1 MSSSYSF
8 RQSTSSSQRG
18 PGGMGSRAFYKA
30 PSVHGGYGGV
40 TVSSARLVSSGFG
53 GGQGGGYGGGFG
65 SSSGGGS
72 YGGGFGSGGGGAGFG
87 GSFGG
92 VSVSG
97 GGLLGG
103 SEKETMQNLNDRL
116 GSYLDRVRSLEVAN
130 TDLEQKIREWYE
142 KQGPSPTR
150 DYSHYFKTIEE
161 LKEKIFNATV
171 DNAKVVLQ
179 VDNARLAADDFRSK
193 FENEQA
199 LRLNVEQDINGL
211 RRVLDELTLSRTDL
225 EMQIENLKEEL
236 AYLKK
241 NHEEELG
248 AMSGQVGGQVSVEV
262 DAAPSVDLGRILSE
276 MREQYEKMADK
287 SRREAEEWFFTK
299 TEELNKEVASHTQE
313 VQTSRT
319 EITDLRRTMQGLEI
333 ELQSQ
338 LSMKA
343 SLEGTLAETEARYGA
358 QLQQIQ
364 GMISHIEAQLGDLRS
379 DMERQNQEYKML
391 MDIKN
396 RLEMEI
402 ATYRQLL
409 EGGDTQILGGGGS
422 QSKEGSKSGGK

>member
-1 MSSSYSF
+1 MSSSYSY
-8 RQSTSSSQRG
+8 RQSTSSMRG
-18 PGGMGSRAFYKA
+18 PGGMGPRVVAFKA
-30 PSVHGGYGGV
+30 PSVHGGYGGQGV
-40 TVSSARLVSSGFG
+40 SVSSARLVSSGY
-53 GGQGGGYGGGFG
+53 GGGYGGGFG
-65 SSSGGGS
+65 GGAGG
-72 YGGGFGSGGGGAGFG
+72 YGGGFASGGGAGYGVGFG
-87 GSFGG
+87 AVNASA
-92 VSVSG
+92 

-116 GSYLDRVRSLEVAN
+116 GNYLDRVRSLEAAN
-130 TDLEQKIREWYE
+130 SDLELKIREWYE

-150 DYSHYFKTIEE
+150 DYSHYYKTIED
-161 LKEKIFNATV
+161 LRDKIYNATIE
-171 DNAKVVLQ
+171 NSKVVLQ

-199 LRLNVEQDINGL
+199 LRVNVEADINGL

-225 EMQIENLKEEL
+225 ELQIESLKEEL

-241 NHEEELG
+241 NHEEELM
-248 AMSGQVGGQVSVEV
+248 AMKGQVGGQVSVEV
-262 DAAPSVDLGRILSE
+262 DAAPAVDLGRILSE
-276 MREQYEKMADK
+276 MRDQYEQMAHKNRLDA
-287 SRREAEEWFFTK
+287 EAWFVSK
-299 TEELNKEVASHTQE
+299 TDELNKEVATHTQE

-343 SLEGTLAETEARYGA
+343 SLEGTLAETEARYCA

-364 GMISHIEAQLGDLRS
+364 GMISQLEAQLGDLRS
-379 DMERQNQEYKML
+379 DMERQNYEYKML

-409 EGGDTQILGGGGS
+409 EGGDAHVSGGS
-422 QSKEGSKSGGK
+422 QSTEVKIGGK